1 MDCWHILQ
9 IEPTSDERAIKRAY
23 AKLLKTTR
31 PDDDAE
37 GYQRL
42 REAFDEALAIAPYLA
57 SEAAP
62 EWSFPASEWL
72 PENERSEFRQNGQS
86 GFGQADS
93 HHALPPWQAS
103 SPNEHHTY
111 RFSGSPNPDTAENE
125 RLPENGN
132 LPEADELFS
141 GSPHPCGS
149 DPCAPLLS
157 NIETYFTRG
166 GAAELEAAWPSIRE
180 QLEQLPL
187 GETENASRQFAN
199 FLRTHQIDDCML
211 WTQWS
216 DYFGWHHP
224 DVRNNVLSPAEL
236 QQLKEYRKAAAKL
249 AKHRAKKAN
258 RRRKLLSANEI
269 ITHIEDT
276 FKRSGGKGL
285 MRLWDSIAAEIAATS
300 EEELV
305 RVLAYLAQWL
315 QQPYGLPEKLQNRW
329 RQDYSLAPF
338 HLETDKLQYWLE
350 GWYAAGSSRKLAE
363 KWPEIR
369 ALLNRM
375 PANEK
380 DKASAYCAAFINRH
394 NLSSSIVHTQWAA
407 YFGWPDNETPPI
419 EPGQS
424 FSGSLN
430 PDTAENE
437 RLPENGNPPEAF
449 VYPFDPDIGDT
460 FSGSPNPYGS
470 DPCAALLDDIESR
483 FERGGVPELEAAWP
497 HIRERLEQLP
507 LGETENASYQFADF
521 LRTHQIDD
529 CMLWAQWSDYFG
541 WHHPDFRNNIFTPAE
556 LEQIKEYRRIAAKL
570 AKHRA
575 KTQRTQSFAPLIGQA
590 AAQLL
595 AQWRQWFKQGGSEEL
610 LRRWPETSRILD
622 NVPPQEH
629 RDVAA
634 ACLDFLHHNQIRHP
648 LLWAYL
654 ANYSGWTHAFF
665 QEVRDPEGLA
675 RLEEYRRT
683 ADIIHLFEPE
693 AARPDEDG
701 GKPEKRLPVSAL
713 FAHFLGTTPSLMR
726 RLFAAFAAMLLWP
739 ELSGEANRRQRWLL
753 HTYRPV
759 IHKRYDFWHGCR
771 IAWVVI
777 CILTAVIGSLA
788 AGGSPNGGLDLLADF
803 MLVVVILAA
812 MQVVYAVGSN
822 NIYSALESLNP
833 GLGESFNH
841 FKYRTGW
848 GKAIHLLL
856 YPAILVLFAPVLPAE
871 PWWNIGYLA
880 VLLACWTY
888 YFWHLEEDTAG
899 WSTSNLCLLGLAFL
913 IFSFPIPKGYGRYI
927 LAATLLWLNSNFY
940 LLFDRPAWLDKI
952 EWLIRQALSLQT
964 LQRLPWQ
971 LLLLTGVA
979 SLGGSILSGNQLL
992 GLTILLLPW
1001 RIIFAALLWLL
1012 LLPVHT
1018 ARLAMQEKSGV
1029 LLEIGTGA
1037 IILLA
1042 LLNWSN
1048 LSPYPDNLLLF
1059 YPAILLSAL
1068 LRRMVLWL
1076 ICRLLKIG
1084 DKAV

>member
-9 IEPTSDERAIKRAY
+9 IAPTSDERAIKRAY

-31 PDDDAE
+31 PDDDAA

-42 REAFDEALAIAPYLA
+42 REAFDKALAISPYIE

-62 EWSFPASEWL
+62 EWSFPASERL
-72 PENERSEFRQNGQS
+72 PENEQGEFRQNEQSEFRQNEQS
-86 GFGQADS
+86 GFGQADF
-93 HHALPPWQAS
+93 HHTLPPWQAG
-103 SPNEHHTY
+103 SPDEHHAY
-111 RFSGSPNPDTAENE
+111 RFSGS
-125 RLPENGN
+125 L
-132 LPEADELFS
+132 
-141 GSPHPCGS
+141 
-149 DPCAPLLS
+149 
-157 NIETYFTRG
+157 
-166 GAAELEAAWPSIRE
+166 
-180 QLEQLPL
+180 
-187 GETENASRQFAN
+187 
-199 FLRTHQIDDCML
+199 
-211 WTQWS
+211 
-216 DYFGWHHP
+216 HP
-224 DVRNNVLSPAEL
+224 DMA
-236 QQLKEYRKAAAKL
+236 
-249 AKHRAKKAN
+249 
-258 RRRKLLSANEI
+258 
-269 ITHIEDT
+269 
-276 FKRSGGKGL
+276 
-285 MRLWDSIAAEIAATS
+285 
-300 EEELV
+300 
-305 RVLAYLAQWL
+305 
-315 QQPYGLPEKLQNRW
+315 
-329 RQDYSLAPF
+329 
-338 HLETDKLQYWLE
+338 
-350 GWYAAGSSRKLAE
+350 
-363 KWPEIR
+363 
-369 ALLNRM
+369 
-375 PANEK
+375 
-380 DKASAYCAAFINRH
+380 
-394 NLSSSIVHTQWAA
+394 
-407 YFGWPDNETPPI
+407 
-419 EPGQS
+419 
-424 FSGSLN
+424 
-430 PDTAENE
+430 E

-449 VYPFDPDIGDT
+449 VYPFAPDIGDT
-460 FSGSPNPYGS
+460 FSGSLNPYG
-470 DPCAALLDDIESR
+470 DNPCAALLDDIEAR

-497 HIRERLEQLP
+497 HIREQLEQLP
-507 LGETENASYQFADF
+507 LGETETASYRLADF

-575 KTQRTQSFAPLIGQA
+575 KTQHPHSFVPPIGQA
-590 AAQLL
+590 ATQLL
-595 AQWRQWFKQGGSEEL
+595 TQWRRWFKQGGSEEL
-610 LRRWPETSRILD
+610 LRRWPETSRMLD
-622 NVPPQEH
+622 NAPPQEH

-648 LLWAYL
+648 LLWAHL
-654 ANYSGWTHAFF
+654 ADYSGWTHAFF

-693 AARPDEDG
+693 AAGPDEDG
-701 GKPEKRLPVSAL
+701 SKPEKRLPVSAL
-713 FAHFLGTTPSLMR
+713 FARFLGTTPGLMR

-739 ELSGEANRRQRWLL
+739 ELSDEANRHQRLLL
-753 HTYRPV
+753 HTYRPAV
-759 IHKRYDFWHGCR
+759 HKRYDFWHGCR

-777 CILTAVIGSLA
+777 CILAAVIGSLA
-788 AGGSPNGGLDLLADF
+788 AGGSPNGGIDLLADF

-812 MQVVYAVGSN
+812 MQVVYAVGSS

-856 YPAILVLFAPVLPAE
+856 SPAILVLFAPVLPAE

-927 LAATLLWLNSNFY
+927 LAATLLWLNGNFY

-952 EWLIRQALSLQT
+952 ERLIRQALSLQT

-971 LLLLTGVA
+971 LLLLTSVA

-1037 IILLA
+1037 IMLLA

-1059 YPAILLSAL
+1059 YPAILLSTL

-1084 DKAV
+1084 AKAV

>member
-9 IEPTSDERAIKRAY
+9 IAPTSDERAIKRAY

-42 REAFDEALAIAPYLA
+42 REAFDEALAIAPYLE

-62 EWSFPASEWL
+62 EWSFPASERL
-72 PENERSEFRQNGQS
+72 PENERSEFRQNEQGEFRQNEQGEFRQNEQS
-86 GFGQADS
+86 GFGQADF
-93 HHALPPWQAS
+93 HHALPPWQAG
-103 SPNEHHTY
+103 SPDEHYTY
-111 RFSGSPNPDTAENE
+111 RFSGSPKPDTAENE

-132 LPEADELFS
+132 PPEADELSS
-141 GSPHPCGS
+141 GSPHP
-149 DPCAPLLS
+149 
-157 NIETYFTRG
+157 
-166 GAAELEAAWPSIRE
+166 GAE
-180 QLEQLPL
+180 
-187 GETENASRQFAN
+187 
-199 FLRTHQIDDCML
+199 
-211 WTQWS
+211 
-216 DYFGWHHP
+216 
-224 DVRNNVLSPAEL
+224 
-236 QQLKEYRKAAAKL
+236 
-249 AKHRAKKAN
+249 
-258 RRRKLLSANEI
+258 
-269 ITHIEDT
+269 
-276 FKRSGGKGL
+276 
-285 MRLWDSIAAEIAATS
+285 
-300 EEELV
+300 
-305 RVLAYLAQWL
+305 
-315 QQPYGLPEKLQNRW
+315 
-329 RQDYSLAPF
+329 
-338 HLETDKLQYWLE
+338 
-350 GWYAAGSSRKLAE
+350 
-363 KWPEIR
+363 
-369 ALLNRM
+369 
-375 PANEK
+375 
-380 DKASAYCAAFINRH
+380 
-394 NLSSSIVHTQWAA
+394 
-407 YFGWPDNETPPI
+407 
-419 EPGQS
+419 
-424 FSGSLN
+424 
-430 PDTAENE
+430 ENE
-437 RLPENGNPPEAF
+437 SPPEAF

-460 FSGSPNPYGS
+460 FSGSLNPYGG
-470 DPCAALLDDIESR
+470 DPCAPLLSNIETY
-483 FERGGVPELEAAWP
+483 FTRGGTAELEAAWP

-507 LGETENASYQFADF
+507 LGETENASYQLADF
-521 LRTHQIDD
+521 LRTHKIND

-541 WHHPDFRNNIFTPAE
+541 WHRPDIRNNIFTPAE
-556 LEQIKEYRRIAAKL
+556 LEQIKEYRRIAARL

-575 KTQRTQSFAPLIGQA
+575 QTQHTQTFVPPVGQA
-590 AAQLL
+590 TAQLL
-595 AQWRQWFKQGGSEEL
+595 AYWRQWFKQDGSEEL
-610 LRRWPETSRILD
+610 LRRWPETSRMLD
-622 NVPPQEH
+622 NVPPQE
-629 RDVAA
+629 RGDVAA

-648 LLWAYL
+648 LLWAHL
-654 ANYSGWTHAFF
+654 ADYPGWPHAFF

-683 ADIIHLFEPE
+683 AGIIRLFEPE
-693 AARPDEDG
+693 AAGPDEDG
-701 GKPEKRLPVSAL
+701 GKPEERLPVSTL
-713 FAHFLGTTPSLMR
+713 FARFLGTQPGLLR

-753 HTYRPV
+753 HTYRPAV
-759 IHKRYDFWHGCR
+759 HKRYDFWHGCR

-777 CILTAVIGSLA
+777 CILAAVIGGLA
-788 AGGSPNGGLDLLADF
+788 AGGSPNGGLDLLANF

-812 MQVVYAVGSN
+812 MQVVYAVGSS

-848 GKAIHLLL
+848 GKAVHLLL
-856 YPAILVLFAPVLPAE
+856 SPAILVLFAPVLPAE

-927 LAATLLWLNSNFY
+927 LAATLLWLNGNFY

-952 EWLIRQALSLQT
+952 ERLIQKALSLQT

-1001 RIIFAALLWLL
+1001 HIICAALLWLL

-1018 ARLAMQEKSGV
+1018 ARLARQEKSGV

-1037 IILLA
+1037 IMLLA
-1042 LLNWSN
+1042 LLNLSN
-1048 LSPYPDNLLLF
+1048 LSPYPNNLLLF
-1059 YPAILLSAL
+1059 YPAILLSVL

-1076 ICRLLKIG
+1076 VCRLLKIG
-1084 DKAV
+1084 DKTV

>member
-9 IEPTSDERAIKRAY
+9 IAPTSDERAIKRAY

-42 REAFDEALAIAPYLA
+42 REAFDEALAIAPYIE

-62 EWSFPASEWL
+62 EWSFPASERL
-72 PENERSEFRQNGQS
+72 PENERSEFRQNEQGEFRQNERS

-93 HHALPPWQAS
+93 HHTLPPWQAG
-103 SPNEHHTY
+103 SPDEHHTYEAY
-111 RFSGSPNPDTAENE
+111 RFSGSPHPDTAENE

-132 LPEADELFS
+132 PPEAFVYPFDPDIGATFA
-141 GSPHPCGS
+141 GSLNPYDG

-157 NIETYFTRG
+157 NIETYFTCG
-166 GAAELEAAWPSIRE
+166 GAAKLEAAWPHIRE

-187 GETENASRQFAN
+187 GETETASRQFAN
-199 FLRTHQIDDCML
+199 FLRTRQINDYTV
-211 WTQWS
+211 WAQWS
-216 DYFGWHHP
+216 DYFGWHRP
-224 DVRNNVLSPAEL
+224 DIRNNILTPAEL
-236 QQLKEYRKAAAKL
+236 QQLKEYRRIAAKL

-269 ITHIEDT
+269 IAHIEDT
-276 FKRSGGKGL
+276 FKRGGGKGL
-285 MRLWDSIAAEIAATS
+285 MRLWDSIAAEIAAAS
-300 EEELV
+300 EEERG

-315 QQPYGLPEKLQNRW
+315 QQPYGLPNKLQNRW
-329 RQDYSLAPF
+329 RQDYGLAPF

-380 DKASAYCAAFINRH
+380 DKASAYCAAFIKRH

-407 YFGWPDNETPPI
+407 YFGWPDNETLTI
-419 EPGQS
+419 EPDQS
-424 FSGSLN
+424 FSGS
-430 PDTAENE
+430 PH
-437 RLPENGNPPEAF
+437 
-449 VYPFDPDIGDT
+449 
-460 FSGSPNPYGS
+460 PYGS
-470 DPCAALLDDIESR
+470 DPCAPLLSNIEIY
-483 FERGGVPELEAAWP
+483 FTRGGAAELEAAWP
-497 HIRERLEQLP
+497 SIREQLEQLP
-507 LGETENASYQFADF
+507 LGETENASRQFADF

-575 KTQRTQSFAPLIGQA
+575 KPQHPHSFVPPIGQA
-590 AAQLL
+590 ATQLL
-595 AQWRQWFKQGGSEEL
+595 TQWRQWFKQGGSEEL
-610 LRRWPETSRILD
+610 LRRWPETSRMLD
-622 NVPPQEH
+622 NAPPQEH

-648 LLWAYL
+648 LLWAHL
-654 ANYSGWTHAFF
+654 ADYSGWTHAFF

-693 AARPDEDG
+693 AAGPDEDG
-701 GKPEKRLPVSAL
+701 SKPEKRLPVSAL
-713 FAHFLGTTPSLMR
+713 FARFLGTTPGLMR

-739 ELSGEANRRQRWLL
+739 ELSDEANRRQRLLL
-753 HTYRPV
+753 HTYRPAV
-759 IHKRYDFWHGCR
+759 HKRYDFWHGCR

-777 CILTAVIGSLA
+777 CILAAVIGSLA
-788 AGGSPNGGLDLLADF
+788 AGGSPNGGIDLLADF

-812 MQVVYAVGSN
+812 MQVVYAVGSS

-856 YPAILVLFAPVLPAE
+856 SPAILVLFAPVLPAE

-927 LAATLLWLNSNFY
+927 LAATLLWLNGNFY

-952 EWLIRQALSLQT
+952 ERLIRQALSLQT

-1018 ARLAMQEKSGV
+1018 ARLAMQEKNGV

-1037 IILLA
+1037 IMLLA

>member
-9 IEPTSDERAIKRAY
+9 IAPTSDERAIKRAY

-42 REAFDEALAIAPYLA
+42 REAFDEALAIAPYIE

-62 EWSFPASEWL
+62 EWSFPANEWL
-72 PENERSEFRQNGQS
+72 PENERSEFRQNKQGEFRQNEQS

-93 HHALPPWQAS
+93 HHTLPPWQAG
-103 SPNEHHTY
+103 SPDEHYTYEAY
-111 RFSGSPNPDTAENE
+111 RFSGSLHPDTTENE

-132 LPEADELFS
+132 PPEAGEHFS
-141 GSPHPCGS
+141 GSPHPGAEEEENESPPEAFVYPFDPDIGDTFSGSLNPYGS

-166 GAAELEAAWPSIRE
+166 G
-180 QLEQLPL
+180 
-187 GETENASRQFAN
+187 
-199 FLRTHQIDDCML
+199 
-211 WTQWS
+211 
-216 DYFGWHHP
+216 
-224 DVRNNVLSPAEL
+224 
-236 QQLKEYRKAAAKL
+236 
-249 AKHRAKKAN
+249 
-258 RRRKLLSANEI
+258 
-269 ITHIEDT
+269 
-276 FKRSGGKGL
+276 
-285 MRLWDSIAAEIAATS
+285 
-300 EEELV
+300 
-305 RVLAYLAQWL
+305 
-315 QQPYGLPEKLQNRW
+315 
-329 RQDYSLAPF
+329 
-338 HLETDKLQYWLE
+338 
-350 GWYAAGSSRKLAE
+350 
-363 KWPEIR
+363 
-369 ALLNRM
+369 
-375 PANEK
+375 
-380 DKASAYCAAFINRH
+380 
-394 NLSSSIVHTQWAA
+394 
-407 YFGWPDNETPPI
+407 
-419 EPGQS
+419 
-424 FSGSLN
+424 
-430 PDTAENE
+430 TA
-437 RLPENGNPPEAF
+437 
-449 VYPFDPDIGDT
+449 
-460 FSGSPNPYGS
+460 
-470 DPCAALLDDIESR
+470 
-483 FERGGVPELEAAWP
+483 ELEAAWP

-507 LGETENASYQFADF
+507 LGETENASYQLADF
-521 LRTHQIDD
+521 LRTHKIND

-541 WHHPDFRNNIFTPAE
+541 WHRPDIRNNIFTPAE
-556 LEQIKEYRRIAAKL
+556 LEQIKEYRRIAARL

-575 KTQRTQSFAPLIGQA
+575 QTQHTQTFVPPIGQA
-590 AAQLL
+590 TAQLL
-595 AQWRQWFKQGGSEEL
+595 AYWRQWFKQGGSEEL
-610 LRRWPETSRILD
+610 LRRWPETSRMLD
-622 NVPPQEH
+622 NVPPQE
-629 RDVAA
+629 RSDVAA

-648 LLWAYL
+648 LLWAHL
-654 ANYSGWTHAFF
+654 ADYPGWPHAFF

-683 ADIIHLFEPE
+683 AGIIRLFEPE
-693 AARPDEDG
+693 AAGPDEDG
-701 GKPEKRLPVSAL
+701 GKPEERLPVSAL
-713 FAHFLGTTPSLMR
+713 FARFLGTQPGLMR

-753 HTYRPV
+753 HTYRPAV
-759 IHKRYDFWHGCR
+759 HKCYDFWHGCR

-777 CILTAVIGSLA
+777 CILAAVIGGLA

-812 MQVVYAVGSN
+812 MQVVYAVGSS

-848 GKAIHLLL
+848 GKAVHLLL
-856 YPAILVLFAPVLPAE
+856 SPAILVLFAPVLPAE

-927 LAATLLWLNSNFY
+927 LAATLLWLNGNFY

-952 EWLIRQALSLQT
+952 ERLIRQALSLQT

-1001 RIIFAALLWLL
+1001 RIILAALLWLL

-1018 ARLAMQEKSGV
+1018 ARLARQEKSGV

-1037 IILLA
+1037 IMLLA
-1042 LLNWSN
+1042 LLNLSN

-1059 YPAILLSAL
+1059 YPAILLSVL

-1076 ICRLLKIG
+1076 VCRLLKIG